1 MQTRSHHPH
10 DDIHSTPVMPCAQCG
25 RMLFRPEWSEYV
37 NERKVRHLWVCAACD
52 YDFET
57 IALFPAPARAEG

>member
-1 MQTRSHHPH
+1 
-10 DDIHSTPVMPCAQCG
+10 
-25 RMLFRPEWSEYV
+25 MLFRPEWSEYV